1 MICVN
6 DFLEIYIYI
15 FSLIQIGYYNQIYKQ
30 PSDKHLFE
38 VKMKVLLY

>member
-1 MICVN
+1 MN
-6 DFLEIYIYI
+6 DFWKIILI
-15 FSLIQIGYYNQIYKQ
+15 SSLLIQLGCSNRICEQ